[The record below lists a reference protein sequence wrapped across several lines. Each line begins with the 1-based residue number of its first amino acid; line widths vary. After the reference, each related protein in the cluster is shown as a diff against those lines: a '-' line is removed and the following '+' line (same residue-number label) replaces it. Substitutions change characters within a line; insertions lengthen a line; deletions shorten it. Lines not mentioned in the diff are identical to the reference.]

1 MSTSIRERPQRW
13 LGRAALAGGALIVLF
28 WALYFT
34 GSMGLADA
42 GGPIAQF
49 ESAFLIADAILTIA
63 LITAGI
69 GLLRGRRYGLFCLV
83 GSGAMTLYLGILD
96 LTFYSGQGFYA
107 QITPDSAVEMI
118 VNALCILGGLAALW
132 FGWKLWRES

>member
-1 MSTSIRERPQRW
+1 
-13 LGRAALAGGALIVLF
+13 LIVLF

-34 GSMGLADA
+34 GGIELSDA
-42 GGPIAQF
+42 HGAIAAF
-49 ESAFLIADAILTIA
+49 ESAFLVADAILTVG
-63 LITAGI
+63 LVTAGI
-69 GLLRGRRYGLFCLV
+69 GLIRGRRYGLFCLV

-96 LTFYSGQGFYA
+96 ITFYARQGFYD
-107 QITPDSAVEMI
+107 QITPDSAIELT

>member
-1 MSTSIRERPQRW
+1 MSVSIQERPRLW
-13 LGRAALAGGALIVLF
+13 LGRAALAGGAMIVLF
-28 WALYFT
+28 WTLYFSGT
-34 GSMGLADA
+34 LGLADPH
-42 GGPIAQF
+42 GPIAQF

-63 LITAGI
+63 LVTAGI
-69 GLLRGRRYGLFCLV
+69 GLIRGEQYGLFCLV

-96 LTFYSGQGFYA
+96 FTFYSRQGFYA

>member
-1 MSTSIRERPQRW
+1 MSVSIQERPRLW

-28 WALYFT
+28 WTLYFT
-34 GSMGLADA
+34 GTLEFGEAHGS
-42 GGPIAQF
+42 IAQF

-69 GLLRGRRYGLFCLV
+69 GLIRGKRYGIFCLV

-96 LTFYSGQGFYA
+96 LTFYSRQGFYA
-107 QITPDSAVEMI
+107 QITPDSVVELV
-118 VNALCILGGLAALW
+118 VNTLCILGGLAALW